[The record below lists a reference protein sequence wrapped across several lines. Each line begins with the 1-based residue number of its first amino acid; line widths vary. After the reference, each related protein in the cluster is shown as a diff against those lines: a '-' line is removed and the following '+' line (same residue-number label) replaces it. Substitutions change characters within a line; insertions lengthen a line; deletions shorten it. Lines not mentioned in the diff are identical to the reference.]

1 MQEIKLGEKL
11 KSFFKEKGLTQ
22 EMIAQRMGVSQAYIS
37 ALLNDRQ
44 QFGKKQA
51 DKWSKEFGLSSNWLL
66 TGVGP
71 MQNPVNNQF
80 AQMTEKE
87 IEDTAADTFAEMLMK
102 LYQQG
107 EIYPASIHNK
117 IVAEK
122 NEEIAKR
129 DKRIE
134 ELQRE
139 VWEFKQ
145 RFTAK

>member
-1 MQEIKLGEKL
+1 
-11 KSFFKEKGLTQ
+11 
-22 EMIAQRMGVSQAYIS
+22 
-37 ALLNDRQ
+37 
-44 QFGKKQA
+44 
-51 DKWSKEFGLSSNWLL
+51 
-66 TGVGP
+66 